1 MIRTV
6 QTYRF
11 LVAVFLAAVFFFAVF
26 FAIGRIPPFTG

>member
-1 MIRTV
+1 VQTV

-26 FAIGRIPPFTG
+26 FAIGRIPPFIG